1 MVSPEFQP
9 IYLKDLQISIPGISI
24 IRLAH
29 QRHSP
34 KSDRVTNHQ
43 HKHSQ
48 ILLYLR
54 GHGFQKINRKQ
65 IEVHRGS
72 LLYFPPST
80 EHGFGKSQKMS
91 PLSLVLDFNEAKIMS
106 KTVINRSVSLNLLS
120 EIENAINRLV
130 MNTDLKKE
138 QSAQSAGIILQLFG
152 LLYENLQS
160 KEFNNQ
166 KIYPYTSKIRRLLSA
181 QTRVMRFP
189 REVAQLLKE
198 DLSSI
203 NRKLRNESGRK
214 LGNLIDEDRLNKC
227 QQELRNSIS
236 KVSEIGWRCGFQDP
250 NYFARWFRRKT
261 GQTPTQ
267 WRAVNNLKLT

>member
-1 MVSPEFQP
+1 MVLPEFQP

-54 GHGFQKINRKQ
+54 GHGFQKISRKQ

-72 LLYFPPST
+72 LLYFPPNT
-80 EHGFGKSQKMS
+80 EHGFGKSQKMP
-91 PLSLVLDFNEAKIMS
+91 PLSLVVDFNELQIIS
-106 KTVINRSVSLNLLS
+106 KTVISRSVSLNLMS
-120 EIENAINRLV
+120 EIENAINRLL
-130 MNTDLKKE
+130 MNTDVKKE
-138 QSAQSAGIILQLFG
+138 PSAQSAGIVLQLFG
-152 LLYENLQS
+152 LLYDNLQS

-166 KIYPYTSKIRRLLSA
+166 KIYPYTSKIRRLLTD
-181 QTRVMRFP
+181 QTRLIRFP

-203 NRKLRNESGRK
+203 NRKLRNESGMK
-214 LGNLIDEDRLNKC
+214 LGSLMDEDRLNKC
-227 QQELRNSIS
+227 QKELRNSSS
-236 KVSEIGWRCGFQDP
+236 KISEIGWRCGFQDP
-250 NYFARWFRRKT
+250 NYFARWFRKKT
-261 GQTPTQ
+261 GQTPSH
-267 WRAVNNLKLT
+267 WRAVETLKN

>member
-1 MVSPEFQP
+1 MISPEFQP
-9 IYLKDLQISIPGISI
+9 VYLKDLRISIPEISI

-54 GHGFQKINRKQ
+54 GHGFQKTSRKQ

-72 LLYFPPST
+72 LLYFPPNT

-91 PLSLVLDFNEAKIMS
+91 PLSLVVDFNEAKIMS
-106 KTVINRSVSLNLLS
+106 KTVINRSVSLKLLS

-130 MNTDLKKE
+130 MNSDLKKE
-138 QSAQSAGIILQLFG
+138 QSAQSAGMILQIFG

-160 KEFNNQ
+160 KEFNSQ
-166 KIYPYTSKIRRLLSA
+166 KIYPYTAKIRRLLSD
-181 QTRVMRFP
+181 QPRIVRFP

-203 NRKLRNESGRK
+203 NRKLRNESGMK

-227 QQELRNSIS
+227 QQELQNSYTRI
-236 KVSEIGWRCGFQDP
+236 SEIGWKCGFQDP
-250 NYFARWFRRKT
+250 NYFARWFRKKT
-261 GQTPTQ
+261 GQTPSQ
-267 WRAVNNLKLT
+267 WRAVNNLKVT

>member
-1 MVSPEFQP
+1 MVLPEFQP

-54 GHGFQKINRKQ
+54 GHGLQKISRKQ

-80 EHGFGKSQKMS
+80 EHGFGKSQKMP

-106 KTVINRSVSLNLLS
+106 KTVINRSVSLNLLN

-152 LLYENLQS
+152 LLYENLQN

-166 KIYPYTSKIRRLLSA
+166 KIYPYTSKIRRLLTDQA
-181 QTRVMRFP
+181 RVIRFP
-189 REVAQLLKE
+189 REVTQLLKE

-203 NRKLRNESGRK
+203 NRKLRNESGMK

-227 QQELRNSIS
+227 QQELRNSSS
-236 KVSEIGWRCGFQDP
+236 KVSEIAWRCGFLDP

>member
-1 MVSPEFQP
+1 MISPEFQP
-9 IYLKDLQISIPGISI
+9 VYLKDLRISIPEISI

-54 GHGFQKINRKQ
+54 GHGFQKTSRKQ

-72 LLYFPPST
+72 LLYFPPNT

-91 PLSLVLDFNEAKIMS
+91 PLSLVVDFNEAKIMS
-106 KTVINRSVSLNLLS
+106 KTVINRSVSLKLLS

-130 MNTDLKKE
+130 MNSDLKKE
-138 QSAQSAGIILQLFG
+138 QSAQSAGMILQIFG

-160 KEFNNQ
+160 KEFNSH
-166 KIYPYTSKIRRLLSA
+166 KIYPYTAKIRRLLSD
-181 QTRVMRFP
+181 QPIIVRFP

-203 NRKLRNESGRK
+203 NRKLRNESGMK

-227 QQELRNSIS
+227 QQELQNSYTRI
-236 KVSEIGWRCGFQDP
+236 SEIGWKCGFQDP
-250 NYFARWFRRKT
+250 NYFARWFRKKT
-261 GQTPTQ
+261 GQTPSQ
-267 WRAVNNLKLT
+267 WRAVNNLKVT

>member
-1 MVSPEFQP
+1 MVTSEFQP
-9 IYLKDLQISIPGISI
+9 VYLKDLRISIPGISI

-54 GHGFQKINRKQ
+54 GHGFQKISSKQ

-72 LLYFPPST
+72 LLYFPPNT
-80 EHGFGKSQKMS
+80 DHGFGKSQKMP
-91 PLSLVLDFNEAKIMS
+91 PLSLVVDFKEVKIMS
-106 KTVINRSVSLNLLS
+106 KTAINRSVSLNLLS
-120 EIENAINRLV
+120 EIENTINRLV

-138 QSAQSAGIILQLFG
+138 QSPQSAGIILQLFG

-160 KEFNNQ
+160 NEFNNQ
-166 KIYPYTSKIRRLLSA
+166 KIYPYTAKIRRLLTD
-181 QTRVMRFP
+181 QIRVIRFP
-189 REVAQLLKE
+189 REVAQLLEE

-203 NRKLRNESGRK
+203 NRKLRNESGLK

-227 QQELRNSIS
+227 QQQLQSSTTKIS
-236 KVSEIGWRCGFQDP
+236 EVGWKCGFQDP
-250 NYFARWFRRKT
+250 NYFARWFRKKT
-261 GQTPTQ
+261 GQTPRQ
-267 WRAVNNLKLT
+267 WRAVHSLE

>member
-1 MVSPEFQP
+1 MISPEFQP
-9 IYLKDLQISIPGISI
+9 VYLKDLRISIPEISI

-54 GHGFQKINRKQ
+54 GHGFQKTSRKQ

-72 LLYFPPST
+72 LLYFPPNT

-91 PLSLVLDFNEAKIMS
+91 PLSLVVDFNEAKIMS
-106 KTVINRSVSLNLLS
+106 KTVINRSVSLKLLS

-130 MNTDLKKE
+130 MNSDLKKE
-138 QSAQSAGIILQLFG
+138 QSAQSAGMILQIFG

-160 KEFNNQ
+160 KEFNSQ
-166 KIYPYTSKIRRLLSA
+166 KIYPYTAKIRRLLSD
-181 QTRVMRFP
+181 QPIIVRFP

-203 NRKLRNESGRK
+203 NRKLRNESGMK

-227 QQELRNSIS
+227 QQELQNSYTRI
-236 KVSEIGWRCGFQDP
+236 SEIGWKCGFQDP
-250 NYFARWFRRKT
+250 NYFARWFRKKT
-261 GQTPTQ
+261 GQTPSH
-267 WRAVNNLKLT
+267 WRAVETLKN

>member
-1 MVSPEFQP
+1 MISPEFQP
-9 IYLKDLQISIPGISI
+9 VYLKDLRISIPEISI

-54 GHGFQKINRKQ
+54 GHGFQKTSRKQ

-72 LLYFPPST
+72 LLYFPPNT

-91 PLSLVLDFNEAKIMS
+91 PLSLVVDFNEAKIMS
-106 KTVINRSVSLNLLS
+106 KTVINRSVSLKFLS

-130 MNTDLKKE
+130 MNSDLKKE
-138 QSAQSAGIILQLFG
+138 QSAQSAGMILQIFG

-160 KEFNNQ
+160 KEFNSQ
-166 KIYPYTSKIRRLLSA
+166 KIYPYTAKIRRLLSD
-181 QTRVMRFP
+181 QPRIVRFP

-203 NRKLRNESGRK
+203 NRKLRNESGMK

-227 QQELRNSIS
+227 QQELQNSYTRI
-236 KVSEIGWRCGFQDP
+236 SEIGWKCGFQDP
-250 NYFARWFRRKT
+250 NYFARWFRKKT
-261 GQTPTQ
+261 GQTPSQ
-267 WRAVNNLKLT
+267 WRAVNNLKVT

>member
-1 MVSPEFQP
+1 MVLPEFQP
-9 IYLKDLQISIPGISI
+9 VYLKDLRISIPEISI

-54 GHGFQKINRKQ
+54 GHGFQKISRNQ

-72 LLYFPPST
+72 LLYFPPNT
-80 EHGFGKSQKMS
+80 DHGFGKSQKMP
-91 PLSLVLDFNEAKIMS
+91 PLSLVVDFKEVKIMS
-106 KTVINRSVSLNLLS
+106 KTAINRSVSLNLLS
-120 EIENAINRLV
+120 EIENTINRLV

-138 QSAQSAGIILQLFG
+138 QSPQSAGIILQLFG

-160 KEFNNQ
+160 NEFNNQ
-166 KIYPYTSKIRRLLSA
+166 KIYPYTAKIRRLLTD
-181 QTRVMRFP
+181 QIRVIRFP
-189 REVAQLLKE
+189 REVAQLLEE

-203 NRKLRNESGRK
+203 NRKLRNESGMK
-214 LGNLIDEDRLNKC
+214 LGNLIDEDRLKKC
-227 QQELRNSIS
+227 QQELQNSSTRI
-236 KVSEIGWRCGFQDP
+236 SEIGWICGFQDP
-250 NYFARWFRRKT
+250 NYFARWFRKKT
-261 GQTPTQ
+261 GQTPSQ
-267 WRAVNNLKLT
+267 WRAANNLKLS